1 MSEFVAPVGPVD
13 IAVIAFDEPTF
24 DGRIAGAIAE
34 LQASGIVRL
43 LDAIVVNKDADG
55 TLTYLEI
62 TDIDGDGEL
71 DLIAL
76 QGDSPGML
84 SEDDAAAGAE
94 SMPPGSA
101 ILMLAWENTWAIR
114 AAMAIRENGGTLVAH
129 ERIPPADVQAALE
142 AMIAAEG

>member
-13 IAVIAFDEPTF
+13 IAVIAFDEPNF
-24 DGRIAGAIAE
+24 DGRIAGAIAD

-43 LDAIVVNKDADG
+43 LDAIVVNKDDDG

-76 QGDSPGML
+76 QGDAPGML

-94 SMPPGSA
+94 GMPPGSA

-114 AAMAIRENGGTLVAH
+114 TAMAIRENGGTLVAH
-129 ERIPPADVQAALE
+129 ERIPAQDVQAALE
-142 AMIAAEG
+142 AMVAAEG